1 MMEKMSFEEFKKK
14 VEESL
19 VKLDGKTEATR
30 WMKIYE
36 DELPQLYED
45 GWSVSGAAT
54 AIWMGY

>member
-1 MMEKMSFEEFKKK
+1 MSFEEFKKK